1 MSESSITY
9 TGDNAFAIWGFM
21 GRPDLADN
29 LELKAT
35 DQPVIQT
42 AAGNVTMQAGD
53 SLSKGVGGLWVV
65 TRTVQVTPLSD
76 MDQYWA
82 AMRTRRITM
91 GVVCIY
97 AAIYPDLRV
106 AAHKMGYAL
115 AMHGSMVRDFDLI
128 AVPWTAEAK
137 SADELAEA
145 LQKLLGGWVAP
156 ESGKIY
162 TWSDGLKKDMKPHG
176 RSAYTLRFGGEE
188 LLNIDLSVMPRML
201 PADAGTA

>member
-1 MSESSITY
+1 MTQSITY

-21 GRPDLADN
+21 GRVDLIDN
-29 LELKAT
+29 LELKNT

-42 AAGNVTMQAGD
+42 AAGNVTMKAGD
-53 SLSKGVGGLWVV
+53 ALSKGEGGAWSV

-76 MDQYWA
+76 LDQYWA
-82 AMRTRRITM
+82 DMRARRITM

-106 AAHKMGYAL
+106 VAHEMGYAL

-128 AVPWTAEAK
+128 AVPWTVDAK

-156 ESGKIY
+156 ESGKIH
-162 TWSDGLKKDMKPHG
+162 TWSDGFKKSEKPHG
-176 RSAYTLRFGGEE
+176 RLSYTLRFGGEE

-201 PADAGTA
+201 PVDAGTA